1 MIPTDILQ
9 EMKWQDIVDILLVAY
24 VLYRIFMLIRGTRAV
39 QMLLGLFILMIAYFA
54 SQWIGFRTTNWI
66 LQGFW
71 AISILAVFILFQP
84 EFRRGLA
91 QVGRHRI
98 FESVYRMEQAD
109 LIDRVV
115 RSSIAF
121 ASRRLGAIIVFERET
136 RLENYIEAGTIL
148 NARVSRELLSSIFNT
163 HSPIHDGAVIIS
175 QGEISVAGCFLPLS
189 INPRLDQ
196 EAGTRHRAAVGITE
210 ETDAVAIVVSE
221 ERGVI
226 SLAVDGEIEV
236 GLDAIKL
243 RSKLEKL
250 LEPPKKEA
258 WWMRFVKHEEQAS

>member
-1 MIPTDILQ
+1 MIPTEILQ
-9 EMKWQDIVDILLVAY
+9 EIKWQDIVDILLAGY
-24 VLYRIFMLIRGTRAV
+24 VLYRIFLLIRGTRAV

-54 SQWIGFRTTNWI
+54 SQWAGFRTINWI

-71 AISILAVFILFQP
+71 TISILALIILFQP
-84 EFRRGLA
+84 ELRRGLA

-115 RSSIAF
+115 RSCIAF
-121 ASRRLGAIIVFERET
+121 ASRRIGAIIVFERET
-136 RLENYIEAGTIL
+136 KLENYVEAGTVL

-163 HSPIHDGAVIIS
+163 RSPIHDGAVIIG
-175 QGEISVAGCFLPLS
+175 QGELLIAGCFLPLS
-189 INPRLDQ
+189 INPNLDR
-196 EAGTRHRAAVGITE
+196 ETGTRHRAAIGITE
-210 ETDAVAIVVSE
+210 ETDAIAIVISE
-221 ERGVI
+221 EKGLI

-243 RSKLEKL
+243 RNNLEKL
-250 LEPPKKEA
+250 LEPEKKES
-258 WWMRFVKHEEQAS
+258 WWGRLVKQKEQAS

>member
-1 MIPTDILQ
+1 MIPTEILQ
-9 EMKWQDIVDILLVAY
+9 EIGWTDIIDIIVVAY
-24 VLYRIFMLIRGTRAV
+24 VLYRIFLLIRGTRAV
-39 QMLLGLFILMIAYFA
+39 QMLLGLFILMVAYFA
-54 SQWIGFRTTNWI
+54 AQWVGFRATSWV

-71 AISILAVFILFQP
+71 AISILAVIVLFQP

-98 FESVYRMEQAD
+98 FETVYRMEQAD

-115 RSSIAF
+115 RSCIAF
-121 ASRRLGAIIVFERET
+121 ASRRVGAIIVFERET

-175 QGEISVAGCFLPLS
+175 QGELFIAGCFLPLS
-189 INPRLDQ
+189 INPSLDQ
-196 EAGTRHRAAVGITE
+196 EAGTRHRAAIGITE
-210 ETDAVAIVVSE
+210 ETDAVAVVVSE
-221 ERGVI
+221 ERGAI
-226 SLAVDGEIEV
+226 SLAVEGEIEV

-243 RSKLEKL
+243 RNKLERL
-250 LEPPKKEA
+250 LEPPKKES
-258 WWMRFVKHEEQAS
+258 WWERFIKQKEQAN